1 MESNMKLEGKV
12 AMISGGSQGLG
23 ADLARRFVAEGAAV
37 SLCARRVEGAE
48 ELAEELRESGGR
60 CIAVACDVTR
70 EDQVATWVRATRD
83 QLGRV
88 DVLVNNA
95 SVLGERVSIRDY
107 PADVWRQVIEVNLTG
122 AFLVAKACIEPLA
135 ETGGSMIHVSSGV
148 GDHGRPNWGAYC
160 ASKNGLEAL
169 SEMLAGELS
178 EAGVRSNAVDPGA
191 MRTEMRAEA
200 YPDEDPDSVPT
211 PYQIADVFVWLASDE
226 SRSVTGQR
234 FRAREFDWPE
244 KDAAP

>member
-1 MESNMKLEGKV
+1 MKLEGKV
-12 AMISGGSQGLG
+12 AMISGGSKGLG
-23 ADLARRFVAEGAAV
+23 AGLARRFVEEGAAV
-37 SLCARRVEGAE
+37 SVCARRAEGVA
-48 ELAEELRESGGR
+48 ELAEELRQAGGR
-60 CIAVACDVTR
+60 CVAMACDVTR
-70 EDQVATWVRATRD
+70 EDEVEAWVRATRD

-95 SVLGERVSIRDY
+95 SLLGERVPIREY
-107 PADVWRQVIEVNLTG
+107 PADVWRKVIDVNLTG
-122 AFLVAKACIEPLA
+122 AFLVAKACIEPL
-135 ETGGSMIHVSSGV
+135 TKTRGSMIHISSGV

-160 ASKNGLEAL
+160 PSKNGLEAL

-191 MRTEMRAEA
+191 MRTTMRAEA

-211 PYQIADVFVWLASDE
+211 PYQISDVFVWLASDE

-234 FRAREFDWPE
+234 FRAREFEWPDR
-244 KDAAP
+244 DAAP